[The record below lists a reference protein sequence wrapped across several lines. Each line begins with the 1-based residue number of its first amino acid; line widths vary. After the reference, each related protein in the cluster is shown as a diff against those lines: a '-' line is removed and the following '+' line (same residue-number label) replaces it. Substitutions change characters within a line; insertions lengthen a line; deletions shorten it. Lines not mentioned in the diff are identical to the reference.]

1 MNKRILFPS
10 LAILTIAIT
19 VVGCSKDYEF
29 EEYDTILDINYNTP
43 TTRSVVEDGF
53 IGDSESLKRQYY
65 EVNTSYNKVSAGCG
79 ITMLV
84 NIWISEKPR
93 YYFEVHPSEC
103 PKTAQ
108 QYADELLESF
118 GDKYDES
125 TGILPSE
132 ILKVANNGNP
142 TGPYTLETLTSSEK
156 SAFFEDR
163 NNREK
168 VCGITLKNTRTGE
181 CHSAATTSVESDRVK
196 FSGFDIFN
204 PDKNQYGVH
213 SIPVSGSKKVNKKDG
228 SDGGSWE
235 ITGVYLH

>member
-1 MNKRILFPS
+1 MNKRIFFPS
-10 LAILTIAIT
+10 LAILTIITIT

-65 EVNTSYNKVSAGCG
+65 EANTSYNKVPAGCG

-118 GDKYDES
+118 GDNYNES

-142 TGPYTLETLTSSEK
+142 TGPYTLETLTSSVK
-156 SAFFEDR
+156 SVFS
-163 NNREK
+163 K
-168 VCGITLKNTRTGE
+168 IG
-181 CHSAATTSVESDRVK
+181 TTVKKYAES
-196 FSGFDIFN
+196 
-204 PDKNQYGVH
+204 
-213 SIPVSGSKKVNKKDG
+213 
-228 SDGGSWE
+228 
-235 ITGVYLH
+235 L